1 SQSGETAD
9 TLAAL
14 RHAQQAGYLAT
25 LAICN
30 VLESSLVRESDLVL
44 MTHAGPEIG
53 IASTKAF
60 TAQLLVLYLLAAQLV
75 EAAATRQKLI
85 RSVRDIADEVGA
97 ALQLDAVIHAQADK
111 FASQQQALFLGRGPM
126 YPIAMEG
133 ALKLKETSYIHAE
146 AYAGGEMRH
155 GPMALIDENMLVVA
169 VAPHDAW
176 LERVKAV
183 LQEVS

>member
-1 SQSGETAD
+1 EIYEQPSVLADTLHAHLTADGTLVDSLGAQEKALLARVECIHIVACGTSYHAGQVARYWIEAHARIPCHVELANEYAYRNPVVPANCLFLTLSQSGETAD

-60 TAQLLVLYLLAAQLV
+60 
-75 EAAATRQKLI
+75 
-85 RSVRDIADEVGA
+85 
-97 ALQLDAVIHAQADK
+97 
-111 FASQQQALFLGRGPM
+111 
-126 YPIAMEG
+126 
-133 ALKLKETSYIHAE
+133 
-146 AYAGGEMRH
+146 
-155 GPMALIDENMLVVA
+155 
-169 VAPHDAW
+169 
-176 LERVKAV
+176 
-183 LQEVS
+183 